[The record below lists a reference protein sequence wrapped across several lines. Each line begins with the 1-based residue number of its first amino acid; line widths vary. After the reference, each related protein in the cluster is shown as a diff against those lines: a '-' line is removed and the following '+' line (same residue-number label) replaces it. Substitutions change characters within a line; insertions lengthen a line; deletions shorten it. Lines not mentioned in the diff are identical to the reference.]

1 MIERR
6 SRRIL
11 AAAMLAALVVPM
23 ARVRGAAD
31 EGAAFTKT
39 FDITA
44 SKFRFEPE
52 TLEVEEGD
60 RVTLTLRSTDV
71 THGIAL
77 KPFKVKAAIPKGGQP
92 VTVEFVAEKAGTF
105 EFRCSEYCGPRHS
118 GMRGRL
124 VVRPR
129 VQ

>member
-1 MIERR
+1 MVERHSCR
-6 SRRIL
+6 L
-11 AAAMLAALVVPM
+11 AAAAMVAALVVPIVQTR
-23 ARVRGAAD
+23 ASG
-31 EGAAFTKT
+31 EGATATKR

-44 SKFRFEPE
+44 SKFRFDPE

-60 RVTLTLRSTDV
+60 RVTLTLRSADV
-71 THGIAL
+71 KHGIAL
-77 KPFKVKAAIPKGGQP
+77 KPFRIKAAIPKGGEP
-92 VTVEFVAEKAGTF
+92 VTVEFVAEKAGTY

-124 VVRPR
+124 VVHPR

>member
-1 MIERR
+1 M
-6 SRRIL
+6 
-11 AAAMLAALVVPM
+11 AAAALLAALVVPM
-23 ARVRGAAD
+23 ARARGAAD
-31 EGAAFTKT
+31 EGAASTKT

-77 KPFKVKAAIPKGGQP
+77 KPFRIKTAIPKGGQP